1 MIKKGEKMSIYD
13 RFAKVRKYFG
23 LSQAQFAQ
31 RINKSPGFISN
42 VEKGRSE
49 VSEKT
54 IIAVCSTFEINKN
67 WLVTGEGDMFAKG
80 QSISKV
86 DKETVGLRLKQIRK
100 QEGLTQQKFA
110 DAIGYS
116 KRQVYCVET
125 NKVTPSNDFLRKIA
139 TCFNVNYDWLLT
151 GVGDIEIKEA
161 IVDEKLIEWLKKNP
175 DIVKELRIRSGLD

>member
-1 MIKKGEKMSIYD
+1 MSIYD
-13 RFAKVRKYFG
+13 RFTKVRKFFG

-54 IIAVCSTFEINKN
+54 INAVCSAFEINKN
-67 WLVTGEGDMFAKG
+67 WLVTGKGDMLAKG
-80 QSISKV
+80 QLISKV
-86 DKETVGLRLKQIRK
+86 DKETVGLRIKQFRK
-100 QEGLTQQKFA
+100 QKGLTQQEFA

-139 TCFNVNYDWLLT
+139 TCFNINYNWILT
-151 GVGDIEIKEA
+151 GVGNIEASEA
-161 IVDEKLIEWLKKNP
+161 IVDEELIKWLKKNP
-175 DIVKELRIRSGLD
+175 DVVKELKIRSGLK